1 MWITPC
7 QRRNR
12 VIFVPCAA
20 LTIGAQNG
28 VCSRKFVHRLA
39 IWTTIAETISVSVF
53 CFVTS
58 SDSPLIPF
66 FPYIFIFSTKPL
78 ALSILTRLIFIF
90 NLYQLSRRLHLLN
103 FYYLVLFFL
112 PLHSIP
118 YKFLYT
124 LDSIHLRNRLFIVLW
139 SNLHG
144 HMYVYKLV
152 LNILHSNAC
161 SIKYSIVWVS
171 VSKIYECTDH
181 DLEVEHLSRVYCR
194 CFAITLAS
202 IFIYTKQNTSHFLYL
217 YTIVRFFLFRSIFVN
232 VVVWTFPD
240 KL

>member
-1 MWITPC
+1 MWFTDILRTWFILFYIYCAALKGRAAFCLTNDSIPFATYVVRMWITPC

-28 VCSRKFVHRLA
+28 VCTRKFVHRLA

-124 LDSIHLRNRLFIVLW
+124 LDSIHLRNRLFIVL
-139 SNLHG
+139 
-144 HMYVYKLV
+144 
-152 LNILHSNAC
+152 
-161 SIKYSIVWVS
+161 
-171 VSKIYECTDH
+171 
-181 DLEVEHLSRVYCR
+181 
-194 CFAITLAS
+194 
-202 IFIYTKQNTSHFLYL
+202 
-217 YTIVRFFLFRSIFVN
+217 
-232 VVVWTFPD
+232 
-240 KL
+240 